1 NISCFAN
8 SSKYKEYINNVLK
21 KELGPL
27 YIGVPSLYK
36 AFFREIKGLKKV
48 SAIVFKK

>member
-1 NISCFAN
+1 MDDI
-8 SSKYKEYINNVLK
+8 LK

-27 YIGVPSLYK
+27 YIGIPGLYK

-48 SAIVFKK
+48 NTVIFKKYKEGDNLLYAKGG